1 MDVSAT
7 STGSRGLALLRAH
20 LNRLGGDT
28 PPAQERLEAQLGAE
42 LAHKL
47 LFALAPCSNGRRAA

>member
-20 LNRLGGDT
+20 LDSLGLEAPT
-28 PPAQERLEAQLGAE
+28 ARERLEAQLGAE

-47 LFALAPCSNGRRAA
+47 LFALAPRSQSRRAA